1 MKPTLKSIS
10 LILVLL
16 LALTASGC
24 SALTGAPATGTA
36 ALQASGVIEASQT
49 SISAELG
56 GRVAE
61 VLVKEGDAV
70 KNGDVLLRLD
80 DSLLQAQRQAA
91 SAAVDAANAG
101 LRTAQ
106 VGLDAAQA
114 QYDLT
119 LNTALADE
127 QSTRLDS
134 WKQTKPAA
142 FDQPTW
148 FFSKAERLQATQAAL
163 DAAQKALSDAQ
174 ANLDG
179 AEKKA
184 GSALFMDAETRLS
197 QARIAY
203 QVAQTVLDSTNGA
216 SDGQDLHDAAQ
227 TTLDQARLDL
237 DNALR
242 DYNDALTTA
251 GAQDVLENRAR
262 VSVAQENVAAMR
274 DALRALQT
282 GADAPEVAAASRSV
296 DQARAAQQQ
305 AQSAVDQAQANL
317 KLIDAQIALMTV
329 RSPLDGVVLTRSI
342 QPGEVL
348 QPGMTALTIGRLDD
362 LKVTVYIPENQYGQ
376 IKVGDAAELRV
387 DSYPGQVF
395 KASVTRIADQAEY
408 TPQNVQTTQERQTTV
423 YAVQLSVANP
433 DGRLKPGMPADV
445 TFPGAA
451 PSGS

>member
-10 LILVLL
+10 LVLVLL
-16 LALTASGC
+16 LALAASGC
-24 SALTGAPATGTA
+24 SALTGTPTAA
-36 ALQASGVIEASQT
+36 ALQASGVIEAAQT
-49 SISAELG
+49 SLAAELG

-61 VLVKEGDAV
+61 VMVKEGDAV
-70 KNGDVLLRLD
+70 KSGDVLLRLD
-80 DSLLQAQRQAA
+80 DTLLQAQRQAA
-91 SAAVDAANAG
+91 AAAVDAANAG

-119 LNTALADE
+119 LNTALANE
-127 QSTRLDS
+127 QPARLET

-148 FFSKAERLQATQAAL
+148 FFSKAERLTATQAAL

-184 GSALFMDAETRLS
+184 GSALFIDAEKRLS
-197 QARIAY
+197 QARVAFQIA
-203 QVAQTVLDSTNGA
+203 QAVFDSTNGA
-216 SDGQDLHDAAQ
+216 SDGQTLHDAAQ
-227 TTLDQARLDL
+227 VTLDQARLDL

-242 DYNDALTTA
+242 TYNDALTTT

-262 VSVAQENVAAMR
+262 VAVAQENVDAVH

-282 GADAPEVAAASRSV
+282 GADAPEVAAAARTV

-317 KLIDAQIALMTV
+317 KLVDAQIGLMTV
-329 RSPLDGVVLTRSI
+329 HSPLDGVVLTRSI

-348 QPGMTALTIGRLDD
+348 QPGQTALTIARLDD
-362 LKVTVYIPENQYGQ
+362 LKVTVYLPENQYGQ

-387 DSYPGQVF
+387 DSFPGQVF
-395 KASVTRIADQAEY
+395 KAAVTRIADQAEY
-408 TPQNVQTTQERQTTV
+408 TPQNVQTQQERQTTV
-423 YAVQLSVANP
+423 YAVELSIANP

-445 TFPGAA
+445 TFPSAA
-451 PSGS
+451 PGN